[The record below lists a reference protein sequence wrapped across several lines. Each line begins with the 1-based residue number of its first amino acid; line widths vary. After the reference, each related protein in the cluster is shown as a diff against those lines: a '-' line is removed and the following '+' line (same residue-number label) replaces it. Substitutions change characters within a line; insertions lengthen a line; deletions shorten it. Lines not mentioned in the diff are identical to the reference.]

1 VLAAELA
8 SGVTLGAGEI
18 HLVNG
23 EVMVGC
29 GEGAVHLQTI
39 QVEGKPSSE
48 ASSWFN
54 GARINVGERFD
65 EQQQ

>member
-1 VLAAELA
+1 MTI
-8 SGVTLGAGEI
+8 GVGEI

-23 EVMVGC
+23 QVFVGF
-29 GEGAVHLQTI
+29 GEDAIHLQTV
-39 QVEGKPSSE
+39 QLEGKPSSE

-65 EQQQ
+65 EQHQ